1 MDYIGKTFKANTR
14 LILPTGHIVEPGEVF
29 RFLAAHASVN
39 VPLWL
44 AAGNA
49 ELVDDAPLPIP
60 AGPPKGKPSGAP
72 QVTQFDPAAEAAA
85 RAADAEKGKAD

>member
-14 LILPTGHIVEPGEVF
+14 LILPTGHIVGPGEVF

-39 VPLWL
+39 VPMWL

-49 ELVDDAPLPIP
+49 ELVADEPLPIP
-60 AGPPKGKPSGAP
+60 AGPPKGKPAPLPVPPVTEDAKDGGA
-72 QVTQFDPAAEAAA
+72 A
-85 RAADAEKGKAD
+85 